1 MTKIL
6 YSNIN
11 ICDIDKFESYETNLL
26 IEDGVVSD
34 IGRSINYDKYT
45 EVIDLRNFYM
55 LPGLVDSHGH
65 MTHLGKNQ
73 YEVDLRDCK
82 SEYEVV
88 NKIKNFLDLNNNLL
102 WINGGGW
109 NQENF
114 DTKLLPDN
122 KYLSINFPNIPV
134 TLSRID
140 GHAIWCNKKAL
151 DMANIHEDTPVPDGG
166 EILKKDGL
174 LTGIL
179 VDKAQQLIRNII
191 PSESIEDVKKWILK
205 AQEVCLSNGLTEVHD
220 AGISSIQFDA
230 YKELINDGKLK
241 IRVYAM
247 ANQELFENNV
257 SKYKSELF
265 ELRSVKL
272 VADGALG
279 SNGAALI
286 DQYQNLDTYGIL
298 ILDKNK
304 LKTLF
309 SQAFK
314 EDFQVCIHAIG
325 DKTNREIVRAL
336 REVLGNSDQD
346 QFDHR
351 TRIEHAQIIKEE
363 DIKEISDLNI
373 IASVQPMH
381 CISDMDMAEER
392 LGERIKD
399 SYLWKTLIDNNI
411 LLIGGSDFP
420 VEDSSPLM
428 GIYAA
433 VNRTKFNNIPY
444 GGWQPK
450 ELLNLKEALEMYTKN
465 TAYGSFKENL
475 KGNIEI
481 GHIADFTFIDR
492 DISSLPNSD
501 ILKCKISATMVNGE
515 MVYKDF

>member
-11 ICDIDKFESYETNLL
+11 IFDIDKFDSYETNLL

-34 IGRSINYDKYT
+34 IGRNINYDKKT

-82 SEYEVV
+82 SEFEVV
-88 NKIKNFLDLNNNLL
+88 EKIKTFLDLNNNLS
-102 WINGGGW
+102 WVNGGGW
-109 NQENF
+109 NQEKF
-114 DTKLLPDN
+114 DIKLLPDN
-122 KYLSINFPNIPV
+122 KYLSMNFPDIPV

-151 DMANIHEDTPVPDGG
+151 DMANIQEDTPVPDGG

-179 VDKAQQLIRNII
+179 VDKAQQLIWDII
-191 PSESIEDVKKWILK
+191 PSESIDDVKKWILK
-205 AQEVCLSNGLTEVHD
+205 AQEICLSKGLTEVHD

-230 YKELINDGKLK
+230 YKELINENKLK

-265 ELRSVKL
+265 ELKSVKL

-286 DQYQNLDTYGIL
+286 DKYQGSDTYGIL

-309 SQAFK
+309 SKAFNN
-314 EDFQVCIHAIG
+314 DFQVCIHAIG
-325 DKTNREIVRAL
+325 DKANREVVLAL
-336 REVLGNSDQD
+336 RETLENYNDY

-351 TRIEHAQIIKEE
+351 TRIEHAQIIK
-363 DIKEISDLNI
+363 K
-373 IASVQPMH
+373 
-381 CISDMDMAEER
+381 
-392 LGERIKD
+392 
-399 SYLWKTLIDNNI
+399 
-411 LLIGGSDFP
+411 
-420 VEDSSPLM
+420 
-428 GIYAA
+428 
-433 VNRTKFNNIPY
+433 
-444 GGWQPK
+444 
-450 ELLNLKEALEMYTKN
+450 
-465 TAYGSFKENL
+465 
-475 KGNIEI
+475 
-481 GHIADFTFIDR
+481 
-492 DISSLPNSD
+492 
-501 ILKCKISATMVNGE
+501 KI
-515 MVYKDF
+515 

>member
-1 MTKIL
+1 MSKIL

-11 ICDIDKFESYETNLL
+11 IFDIDKFGSYESNLL
-26 IEDGVVSD
+26 AEDGVVTN
-34 IGRSINYDKYT
+34 IGNKKNYDKKT
-45 EVIDLRNFYM
+45 EVIDCSNLFM

-88 NKIKNFLDLNNNLL
+88 QKIKNFLDLNNNLS

-114 DTKLLPDN
+114 DIKSLPDN
-122 KYLSINFPNIPV
+122 KYLSVNFPDIPV
-134 TLSRID
+134 TLTRID

-151 DMANIHEDTPVPDGG
+151 DMANIQEYTLVPDGG
-166 EILKKDGL
+166 EILKKDGS

-191 PSESIEDVKKWILK
+191 PTDNINDVKRWILR
-205 AQEVCLSNGLTEVHD
+205 AQKICLSKGLTEVHD

-230 YKELINDGKLK
+230 YKELINEGKLK

-272 VADGALG
+272 IADGALG

-286 DQYQNLDTYGIL
+286 EKYQDLDTSGIL
-298 ILDKNK
+298 ILEKNK

-309 SQAFK
+309 LKAFK
-314 EDFQVCIHAIG
+314 DDFQVCIHAIG
-325 DKTNREIVRAL
+325 DKANREVVLAL
-336 REVLGNSDQD
+336 REVLNESGRYK
-346 QFDHR
+346 FDHR

-363 DIKEISDLNI
+363 EIYEISDLNI

-381 CISDMDMAEER
+381 CISDMHMAEER

-420 VEDSSPLM
+420 VENPSPLM

-433 VNRTKFNNIPY
+433 VNRTKFNNTPY

-450 ELLNLKEALEMYTKN
+450 ELLNLKEALEIYTKN
-465 TAYGSFKENL
+465 TAYGSFKENV

-481 GHIADFTFIDR
+481 GQIADFTLIDR
-492 DISSLPNSD
+492 DISLLSNKD
-501 ILKCKISATMVNGE
+501 ILKCKIVATIVNGE

>member
-1 MTKIL
+1 MTKFL

-11 ICDIDKFESYETNLL
+11 IFDIDKFEFYETNIL

-34 IGRSINYDKYT
+34 IGRSINYDKKT
-45 EVIDLRNFYM
+45 EIIDLKDFHM

-82 SEYEVV
+82 SEFDVV
-88 NKIKNFLDLNNNLL
+88 NKIKTFLDLNKNLS
-102 WINGGGW
+102 WVNGGGW
-109 NQENF
+109 NQEKF
-114 DTKLLPDN
+114 DIKLLPDN
-122 KYLSINFPNIPV
+122 KYLSMNFPDIPV

-151 DMANIHEDTPVPDGG
+151 DMANIQEDTPVPDGG

-191 PSESIEDVKKWILK
+191 PTESIDDVKKWILK
-205 AQEVCLSNGLTEVHD
+205 AQEICLSKGLTEVHD
-220 AGISSIQFDA
+220 AGISSIQFEA
-230 YKELINDGKLK
+230 YKKLINEDKLK

-257 SKYKSELF
+257 SKYKSGLLELK
-265 ELRSVKL
+265 SVKL

-286 DQYQNLDTYGIL
+286 EKYQGLDTYGIL

-304 LKTLF
+304 LQTLF
-309 SQAFK
+309 SKAF
-314 EDFQVCIHAIG
+314 EDDFQVCIHAIG
-325 DKTNREIVRAL
+325 DKANREVVLAL
-336 REVLGNSDQD
+336 REVLKNFHGH

-363 DIKEISDLNI
+363 DIKEISDLNV

-381 CISDMDMAEER
+381 CISDMYMAEER
-392 LGERIKD
+392 LGDRVKD

-420 VEDSSPLM
+420 VENPSPLM

-433 VNRTKFNNIPY
+433 VNRTKFNNSPS

-450 ELLNLKEALEMYTKN
+450 EKLNLKEALELYTKN
-465 TAYGSFKENL
+465 TAYGSFKENV

-481 GHIADFTFIDR
+481 GKIADFTLIDR
-492 DISSLPNSD
+492 DISLLSVDD
-501 ILKCKISATMVNGE
+501 ILKCKIVATIVNGE

>member
-1 MTKIL
+1 MTTIL
-6 YSNIN
+6 YSNVNFI
-11 ICDIDKFESYETNLL
+11 DIDKFESYEANLL
-26 IEDGVVSD
+26 VEDGVVAD
-34 IGRSINYDKYT
+34 IGCNKNYDKNIN
-45 EVIDLRNFYM
+45 VIDCSYLFM
-55 LPGLVDSHGH
+55 LPGFVDSHGH

-82 SEYEVV
+82 SEFEVV
-88 NKIKNFLDLNNNLL
+88 KKIKNFLELNNNLF

-114 DTKLLPDN
+114 ETKSLPDN
-122 KYLSINFPNIPV
+122 EYLSINFPDIPI

-140 GHAIWCNKKAL
+140 GHATWCNKKAL
-151 DMANIHEDTPVPDGG
+151 DMANIQEYTPAPDGG
-166 EILKKDGL
+166 EILKEDGL

-191 PSESIEDVKKWILK
+191 PKDNIDDVKKWILK
-205 AQEVCLSNGLTEVHD
+205 AQEICLSKGLTEVHD

-230 YKELINDGKLK
+230 YKELINENKLK

-247 ANQELFENNV
+247 ANQELFENKV
-257 SKYKSELF
+257 SKYKSDLF

-286 DQYQNLDTYGIL
+286 EQYQNLETYGIL

-309 SQAFK
+309 SQAFSQ
-314 EDFQVCIHAIG
+314 DFQVCIHAIG
-325 DKTNREIVRAL
+325 DKANREIVYAL
-336 REVLGNSDQD
+336 REVFENSDYD
-346 QFDHR
+346 QFDLR
-351 TRIEHAQIIKEE
+351 TRIEHAQIIKAR
-363 DIKEISDLNI
+363 DIKEISELNI
-373 IASVQPMH
+373 ITSVQPMH
-381 CISDMDMAEER
+381 CISDMYMAEER
-392 LGERIKD
+392 LGERIED

-433 VNRTKFNNIPY
+433 VNRTKFDDTPS

-465 TAYGSFKENL
+465 TAYGSFKEKI

-481 GHIADFTFIDR
+481 GHIADFTLIDR
-492 DISSLPNSD
+492 NIITLPNVD
-501 ILKCKISATMVNGE
+501 ILKCKISATIVNGE